1 MQMQATSSLHGTF
14 WKVSLW
20 RHLKC
25 SNVIGQSNYL
35 QPILGVSLAGMRKS
49 FVLILP
55 NIGPWNKL
63 RTLFSR
69 TYEGRSNRFSNNRAF
84 PFFCF
89 LTLFIKIHFSMF
101 FFFKSRKPAMVWS
114 KSAHGRGMES
124 MSIWLHYFFASLF
137 WKKLSQ
143 CKVDYDLK
151 PVLDPL
157 HHSLLLS
164 HTAGLIPVFIDSII
178 KLLRRRT
185 FGQKDWN
192 KCRELM

>member
-1 MQMQATSSLHGTF
+1 MQATSSLHGTF

-25 SNVIGQSNYL
+25 SNVIGQSNCL
-35 QPILGVSLAGMRKS
+35 RPILGVSLAGMRRS
-49 FVLILP
+49 FLLILP
-55 NIGPWNKL
+55 NIGPSNKL
-63 RTLFSR
+63 RTLFVSR
-69 TYEGRSNRFSNNRAF
+69 TYEGRSNRFSINRAF

-137 WKKLSQ
+137 WKK
-143 CKVDYDLK
+143 
-151 PVLDPL
+151 
-157 HHSLLLS
+157 
-164 HTAGLIPVFIDSII
+164 TIPVQSRLWPQTGVGSITSFLAALPYSGFNPSFLDSII

-185 FGQKDWN
+185 FDRVWGP
-192 KCRELM
+192 